1 MRVFVR
7 EVVKSSRGNDDEAK
21 RASLP
26 SVLFL
31 QGGPGFE
38 AGRPDASG
46 GWIGELVNEHRVFLL
61 DQRGTGR
68 SDAELVRVPASAEL
82 GDWQPEVFVGGDADA
97 DWAKNA
103 ARLLMCFRADS
114 IVKDAELIRRTLL
127 GHTGE
132 NTTWTLLGQSFGGF
146 CITTYLSFAPEG
158 VKEAL
163 YTGGLPPLTH
173 EKASAEGAYRE
184 LFKRVI
190 AQNEKYYARFPQ
202 DIERVCYLLR
212 YCSEHV
218 VRLPGGGRLGA
229 TLIKALG
236 FSNLGTASGMERLHF
251 ILENV
256 VIGQPISHKVL
267 IDIENTFRH
276 FSTNPLY
283 GILHESIYCNEG
295 NAYGGA
301 NEAMKAFAREF
312 DHTDVLSGVEN
323 KKVYFTGEM
332 VFKEFFDK
340 EFGVEELKPYARVRD
355 VFASSASST
364 WSKLYDDEQLAR
376 TTAPVACASYVE
388 DMFVDFNLAAETAAK
403 IKGARVW
410 STSEYMHSGIR
421 EDGAK
426 IVKTLLA
433 YTREEDPIR

>member
-1 MRVFVR
+1 MKVFVR

-21 RASLP
+21 RAALP
-26 SVLFL
+26 AVLFL

-82 GDWQPEVFVGGDADA
+82 GMWQPEVTVGDGASDA
-97 DWAKNA
+97 DWATNA
-103 ARLLMCFRADS
+103 AKLLMCFRADS
-114 IVKDAELIRRTLL
+114 IVKDAELIRKTILPA
-127 GHTGE
+127 GE
-132 NTTWTLLGQSFGGF
+132 NNKWTLLGQSFGGF

-173 EKASAEGAYRE
+173 VKASAEPAYKH

-212 YCSEHV
+212 YCHENV

-229 TLIKALG
+229 PLIKALG

-251 ILENV
+251 MLENV
-256 VIGQPISHKVL
+256 VVGQPIPHKVL
-267 IDIENTFRH
+267 IDVENTFRH
-276 FSTNPLY
+276 FSTNWLY
-283 GILHESIYCNEG
+283 GILHEAIYCSEG

-301 NEAMKAFAREF
+301 NAAIKAFAKEF
-312 DHTDVLSGVEN
+312 DHADVLAGAI

-332 VFKEFFDK
+332 VFEEFFDK
-340 EFGVEELKPYARVRD
+340 EFGIEELKPYARVRD
-355 VFASSASST
+355 VFVASDASA

-376 TTAPVACASYVE
+376 NTVPVACASYVE

-426 IVKTLLA
+426 IVKTLLS
-433 YTREEDPIR
+433 YVRDEDPIR